1 MSENNNEMVK
11 IDINKSLWNRCY
23 SVHSLV
29 IIGSKEDNGSYNLAP
44 KHMAMPL
51 GFSNYFGFM
60 GTPRKTT
67 YQNVEREKV
76 FTVSYP
82 KPSQLILS
90 SLTASRREAD
100 DTKPVVKQV
109 PTVDAKKI
117 DGKML
122 KDAYFQLECK
132 LSQIMGKFDEWE
144 LVVGEVV
151 AAYAHKD
158 ALKSTG
164 EDTEDSTLIYN
175 NPMLAYL
182 HPDRFSIIK
191 ESNAFPFPK
200 DFKR

>member
-1 MSENNNEMVK
+1 MAEQKNEMVE

-23 SVHSLV
+23 SVHSLI
-29 IIGSKEDNGSYNLAP
+29 IIGSKEANGAYNLAP

-82 KPSQLILS
+82 KPNQLIIS
-90 SLTASRREAD
+90 SITASQREPD
-100 DTKPVVKQV
+100 DTKPVIKQV
-109 PTVDAKKI
+109 PTVDANKI
-117 DGKML
+117 EGKML

-132 LSQIMGKFDEWE
+132 LAQITGKFDEWE
-144 LVVGEVV
+144 IVVGEVV
-151 AAYAHKD
+151 AAYVHKD

-164 EDTEDSTLIYN
+164 EDTEDDILIYN
-175 NPMLAYL
+175 NPLLAYL